1 MALVRILVAGVYG
14 LLFWAVVV
22 AIAFSGLE
30 ANAAVILGAL
40 IVVLPTGAMFVHG
53 LVKRYA
59 APRMERRN

>member
-22 AIAFSGLE
+22 AIAFSGLG

-40 IVVLPTGAMFVHG
+40 IVVLPTGAMFVYG